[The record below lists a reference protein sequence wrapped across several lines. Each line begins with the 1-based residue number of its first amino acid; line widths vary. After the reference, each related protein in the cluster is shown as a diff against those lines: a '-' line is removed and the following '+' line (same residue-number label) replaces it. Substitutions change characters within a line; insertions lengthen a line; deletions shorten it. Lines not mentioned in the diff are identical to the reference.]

1 MNTGR
6 RLAIGT
12 FVMSAGN
19 LIKAVL
25 QLLLLPVMARLLG
38 PTEFGIY
45 ALAMPVIQFML
56 MLADGGLG
64 QSLAREPEDN
74 WRIWS
79 SAFWLLLAA
88 SVGLAL
94 MVVGSSFV
102 MAALTAQP
110 RLPPIMAALSACLII
125 FVVAVPSNAR
135 LLRQGRME
143 VGPIGDILATAA
155 GAGIAIVLAVR
166 GFGAWSLVGQTLV
179 MFLIRTIVAVVAAP
193 VVPRLHLSF
202 HGLRDHLAMGGSVV
216 GIKLVDTG
224 DRMIENSVIGRSFGS
239 ATLGSFSFAIQITR
253 FACESL
259 SNALWAAL
267 YIRSVHAQSAE
278 QRYLDYL
285 RVFRIIAVLLFPAA
299 CIGAGAAR
307 NVIVLLL
314 GAKWA
319 GAVPLVE
326 FYLPSYAICVAG
338 TLGSAVLYAGGRTAI
353 QFRIN
358 VEAAVLRIAGVV
370 AVTWIGMTA
379 FAAWIAAANLYTFV
393 RSVGA
398 TCKYLGTAPR
408 SIYATGWRPL
418 ACAAA
423 AGVFCRIATGYAK
436 ADIVSTAVIV
446 AIGGAIYLVLLAVA
460 DRTAF
465 RNDCAQI
472 MQFVAKR
479 AHHT

>member
-1 MNTGR
+1 MSTGR

-19 LIKAVL
+19 LIKAAL

-38 PTEFGIY
+38 PSEFGIY

-64 QSLAREPEDN
+64 QSLAREPENN

-79 SAFWLLLAA
+79 SAFWLLLA
-88 SVGLAL
+88 SSIVLGI
-94 MVVGSSFV
+94 VVVASSFI
-102 MAALTAQP
+102 MAAVTAQP
-110 RLPPIMAALSACLII
+110 RLPAIMAALAACLII

-155 GAGIAIVLAVR
+155 GAGIAIVLAIR
-166 GFGAWSLVGQTLV
+166 GFGAWSLVGQTVV
-179 MFLIRTIVAVVAAP
+179 MFLIRTIVALVAAP
-193 VVPRLHLSF
+193 VMPRLYFSF
-202 HGLRDHLAMGGSVV
+202 RGLRDHLAMGGSVV

-224 DRMIENSVIGRSFGS
+224 DRMIENSLVGRNFGP
-239 ATLGSFSFAIQITR
+239 TMLGSFSFAIQISR

-267 YIRSVHAQSAE
+267 YIRAMHAQNDE
-278 QRYLDYL
+278 QRHRDYL
-285 RVFRIIAVLLFPAA
+285 RVFRIAAVLLFPAA
-299 CIGAGAAR
+299 FIGAGTAH

-326 FYLPSYAICVAG
+326 VYLPTYAICVAG
-338 TLGSAVLYAGGRTAI
+338 ALGSAALYAGGRSAI
-353 QFRIN
+353 QLQIN
-358 VEAAVLRIAGVV
+358 LEAAGLRVAGVIA
-370 AVTWIGMTA
+370 AVWTGMGV
-379 FAAWIAAANLYTFV
+379 FAIWIAASNLYTFV
-393 RSVGA
+393 RSVSA
-398 TCKYLGTAPR
+398 TSKYLGAAPQ
-408 SIYATGWRPL
+408 SIYAAGWRPL
-418 ACAAA
+418 VCAAT
-423 AGVFCRIATGYAK
+423 AGLLCRLAITK
-436 ADIVSTAVIV
+436 VNADLASTMAIVGIGAVL
-446 AIGGAIYLVLLAVA
+446 YLVLLTLI

-465 RNDCAQI
+465 RSDCAQL
-472 MQFVAKR
+472 MQFVTRRSQA
-479 AHHT
+479 A